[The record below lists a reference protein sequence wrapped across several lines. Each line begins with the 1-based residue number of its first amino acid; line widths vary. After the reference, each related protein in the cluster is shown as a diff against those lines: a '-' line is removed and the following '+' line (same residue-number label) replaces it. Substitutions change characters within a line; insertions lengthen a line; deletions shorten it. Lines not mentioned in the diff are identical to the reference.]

1 MGAQGNALQLR
12 TLHMR
17 QHQHAVCDDV
27 ATAILPRLW
36 SASDERSQGAL
47 RGEGMR
53 RQNADSRRT
62 PRWVNTSYH
71 IAGTR
76 CNGCDYLEVLLRKH
90 RFYTEE
96 HYYCN
101 YRGRYITPETVDCP
115 KGDD

>member
-1 MGAQGNALQLR
+1 
-12 TLHMR
+12 MR
-17 QHQHAVCDDV
+17 EHKHAVRDDM
-27 ATAILPRLW
+27 ATAILPSVRCAFNQGSQ
-36 SASDERSQGAL
+36 SAI
-47 RGEGMR
+47 RGRQMR

-62 PRWVNTSYH
+62 PRWCNTSSK

-101 YRGRYITPETVDCP
+101 YRGFFLDPHKDDCP